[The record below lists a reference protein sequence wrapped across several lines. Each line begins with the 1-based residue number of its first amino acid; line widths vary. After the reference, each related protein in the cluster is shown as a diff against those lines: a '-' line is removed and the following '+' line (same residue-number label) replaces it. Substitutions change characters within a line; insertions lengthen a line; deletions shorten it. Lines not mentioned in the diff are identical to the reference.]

1 MKPSLVNKSFNLP
14 TTNAQR
20 IDLTLNV
27 WSCDIISPML
37 CLTSL
42 NILAELWCH
51 QGPFSATYVC
61 LLLLECPTLFN

>member
-14 TTNAQR
+14 TTNAER

-27 WSCDIISPML
+27 RSCDIISPML

-42 NILAELWCH
+42 YMLAEL
-51 QGPFSATYVC
+51 
-61 LLLLECPTLFN
+61 